1 MSNPIK
7 KLLGQTAV
15 YGLSSIVGRL
25 LNYLLVPLYTNVFA
39 QPSDYGVVS
48 ELYAWVAFLV
58 VFLTFGME
66 TAFFR
71 FLQDKEDK
79 DKVFLNGFLTVI
91 GVNVLFFFTL
101 LFFNQDIADLMLYSD
116 HNEYIILL
124 GAIVCIDAIS
134 ALPLAKLRAENKAK
148 KFVLIQLTS
157 IFVNIGLNLYL
168 MLVVFNPKP
177 EDPSLILPDIIYSP
191 PEEGVQFILFANLL
205 ASLVKPVMLYRN
217 FLNLKFNFD
226 FQLAKEMGIYA
237 VPLVIA
243 GFAGI
248 INETIDRI
256 LLKHI
261 LYDGKSAVS
270 LIAAEAKVGIYSA
283 CYKLAML
290 VTILLQAYRYAAEP
304 FFFAQMKNEEK
315 NKVYAK
321 VMNYFIAAVS
331 LVFLIVSLN
340 IDIFKHFIRNEAYWE
355 GLPVV
360 PILLLANVFL
370 GIYYN
375 QSIWYKLS
383 GQTKFGA
390 YIAIS
395 GALITIIVNVIF
407 IPTYGYMASAWA
419 TLIVYAF
426 QMIVSYMLGQKYYP
440 IKYNLRKFTLYL
452 GTALVFYMIAYWI
465 DMESDSAGKFIV
477 NNLLILLYI
486 LMVYTMEK
494 PSLKKA

>member
-25 LNYLLVPLYTNVFA
+25 LNYLLVPLYTHA
-39 QPSDYGVVS
+39 QYGFKDPADYGVVS

-91 GVNVLFFFTL
+91 GVNVLFFSTL
-101 LFFNQDIADLMLYSD
+101 LFFNQNIADLLLFSD

-124 GAIVCIDAIS
+124 GAIVCIDAIT
-134 ALPLAKLRAENKAK
+134 ALPLAKLRAENKA
-148 KFVLIQLTS
+148 IQFAGIQFSS
-157 IFVNIGLNLYL
+157 IFVNVALNVFL
-168 MLVVFNPKP
+168 MVFVF
-177 EDPSLILPDIIYSP
+177 DPSR
-191 PEEGVQFILFANLL
+191 PEEGVLFILFSNLI
-205 ASLVKPVMLYRN
+205 ASLVKPVLLYRH
-217 FLNLKFNFD
+217 FLNLRLNFD
-226 FQLAKEMGIYA
+226 FQLAKEMSIYA
-237 VPLVIA
+237 IPLVIA

-248 INETIDRI
+248 INETLDRI

-261 LYDGKSAVS
+261 LYDGSTEVS
-270 LIAAEAKVGIYSA
+270 LKFAEAQVGIYSA

-304 FFFAQMKNEEK
+304 FFFAQMKNQEK

-321 VMNYFIAAVS
+321 VMNFFVATVC
-331 LVFLIVSLN
+331 LVFLVVSLN
-340 IDIFKHFIRNEAYWE
+340 IDFFKLFIRSEAYYV

-390 YIAIS
+390 YIAIA
-395 GALITIIVNVIF
+395 GASLTVIINLIF
-407 IPTYGYMASAWA
+407 IPLYGFMASAWA

-426 QMIVSYMLGQKYYP
+426 QMVVSYKLGQKYYP
-440 IKYNLRKFTLYL
+440 IKYNLRKFGLYL
-452 GTALVFYMIAYWI
+452 GVALFFYFITRMLDIQGS
-465 DMESDSAGKFIV
+465 MGKLFV
-477 NNLLILLYI
+477 HNALILLYI
-486 LMVYTMEK
+486 AMVYSFEK
-494 PSLKKA
+494 SSFKKA